1 MCGIVGL
8 ISPARRTA
16 DPAVIHNMRNLIT
29 HRGPDDAGFTSI
41 DAETGKIGPLSS
53 RSTPSAMFGFTRLS
67 IRDLSHRGHQPMVSA
82 DGSVVILFNGEIY
95 NTDDLKR
102 KYLSDIQLNSE
113 SDTEVLLHLYQ
124 KIGIENLVTAVD
136 GMFAIVIYDER
147 TRSTVIAR
155 DRFGI
160 KPLYYAHTPRGL
172 AVASEIKPLVATGL
186 IQAEPDLDALG
197 ELAMFRYVADPQ
209 TPFKNVSSIPPGT
222 IAHVNAD
229 ATIRFTRFWQPSYEH
244 PTNQRSISND
254 EGVELLKSTID
265 QGVQSQFVS
274 DVKVGLELSG
284 GVDSS
289 LLAWAAEGSGLEGYS
304 AIPTLKTLSEES
316 YIDRVCNTTST
327 ASNKISLN
335 PDVIGQS
342 LGEIAYFHETPINH
356 EGSVGVYL
364 VCQQAKEDGTAV
376 LLSGEGADE
385 LFGGYHRH
393 RTVSRR
399 MKRAKLVS
407 NTLGWVSSVLP
418 RKIRTAHSMWTD
430 RSQNLT
436 MTTAFASA
444 SMATSLFP
452 NIDVE
457 NTIARRSPHLE
468 GFDWN
473 RLDESHLIYD
483 QRTYLVDLL
492 VRQDKMSMA
501 HSIETRV
508 PFLGNGIADL
518 ASSLPMSQKLGPNQ
532 EGKILLKE
540 LVAKK
545 FGRDHAYR
553 SKWGFDVPFSFM
565 SGSSKVL
572 EIAERCSAGLVR
584 DGLAVAGTEIFER
597 AHKGDGYASRAAWI
611 MLSIGVWYDINFR
624 GAEVISEYSDLPNQ
638 HG

>member
-8 ISPARRTA
+8 ISPARRSA
-16 DPAVIHNMRNLIT
+16 DPSIIRNMRNLIT
-29 HRGPDDAGFTSI
+29 HRGPDDAGFVSI
-41 DAETGKIGPLSS
+41 DAESGKIGELSS
-53 RSTPSAMFGFTRLS
+53 ESTPAAMFGFTRLS
-67 IRDLSHRGHQPMVSA
+67 IRDLSHRGHQPMISD
-82 DGSVVILFNGEIY
+82 DGSAVILFNGEIY
-95 NTDDLKR
+95 NTDQLKTA
-102 KYLSDIQLNSE
+102 YLPETKLNSG

-124 KIGIENLVTAVD
+124 KIGIEKLVAAVD

-147 TRSTVIAR
+147 THSTVIAR

-172 AVASEIKPLVATGL
+172 AVSSEIKPLISTGL
-186 IQAEPDLDALG
+186 IQPEPDLDALG

-229 ATIRFTRFWQPSYEH
+229 TTIRFTRYWQPEYKPH
-244 PTNQRSISND
+244 TNQSSISD
-254 EGVELLKSTID
+254 KEGIELLKTTID
-265 QGVQSQFVS
+265 RGVQSQFVS

-304 AIPTLKTLSEES
+304 AIPTLEALSEES
-316 YIDRVCNTTST
+316 HIDRVCSSTST
-327 ASNKISLN
+327 PSNKISLN
-335 PDVIGQS
+335 PDIIGQT
-342 LGEIAYFHETPINH
+342 LGEIAYYHETPINH

-364 VCQQAKEDGTAV
+364 VCKRAREDGTAV

-393 RTVSRR
+393 RTISRR

-407 NTLGWVSSVLP
+407 NTLGRFSSFLP
-418 RKIRTAHSMWTD
+418 RKIQTAHAMWSN
-430 RSQNLT
+430 RAQNLT
-436 MTTAFASA
+436 MATAFASA

-457 NTIARRSPHLE
+457 NMIARRSPHLE

-473 RLDESHLIYD
+473 RLDDGHLIYD

-508 PFLGNGIADL
+508 PFLGNGISEL
-518 ASSLPMSQKLGPNQ
+518 AASLPMSQKLGPNQ

-540 LVAKK
+540 LVSKK

-565 SGSSKVL
+565 SGSDKVL
-572 EIAERCSAGLVR
+572 EIAERCSIGLVN
-584 DGLAVAGTEIFER
+584 DGLAAKDTEIFKR
-597 AHKGDGYASRAAWI
+597 AHQGDGYASRAAWI
-611 MLSIGVWYDINFR
+611 MLSIGMWYDIYFR
-624 GAEVISEYSDLPNQ
+624 GGEIISQYSDLPNQ

>member
-1 MCGIVGL
+1 
-8 ISPARRTA
+8 
-16 DPAVIHNMRNLIT
+16 
-29 HRGPDDAGFTSI
+29 
-41 DAETGKIGPLSS
+41 
-53 RSTPSAMFGFTRLS
+53 
-67 IRDLSHRGHQPMVSA
+67 MVST
-82 DGSVVILFNGEIY
+82 DGSAVILFNGEIY

-102 KYLSDIQLNSE
+102 KYLPETLLISE

-124 KIGIENLVTAVD
+124 KIGIEKLVAAVD

-160 KPLYYAHTPRGL
+160 KPLYYAHTPIGL
-172 AVASEIKPLVATGL
+172 AIASEIKPLFATGL

-197 ELAMFRYVADPQ
+197 ELALFRYVADPQ
-209 TPFKNVSSIPPGT
+209 TPFKNVLSIPPGT
-222 IAHVNAD
+222 IAHVNTD
-229 ATIRFTRFWQPSYEH
+229 ATIRFTQFWQPSYGQH
-244 PTNQRSISND
+244 ANPRLISND

-265 QGVQSQFVS
+265 QGVKSQFVS

-289 LLAWAAEGSGLEGYS
+289 LLAWAAEGSGIEGYS
-304 AIPTLKTLSEES
+304 AIPSLETLSEES
-316 YIDRVCNTTST
+316 HIDRVCNTTST
-327 ASNKISLN
+327 LSNKIILT
-335 PDVIGQS
+335 PDIIGQS

-364 VCQQAKEDGTAV
+364 VCKQAKKDGISV

-393 RTVSRR
+393 RTISRR
-399 MKRAKLVS
+399 MKLAKIVS
-407 NTLGWVSSVLP
+407 NTLGRFSSVLP
-418 RKIRTAHSMWTD
+418 RKVGTANSMWTD
-430 RSQNLT
+430 RSHNLT
-436 MTTAFASA
+436 MATSFASA

-457 NTIARRSPHLE
+457 NTVARRSPQLE

-540 LVAKK
+540 LVTKK
-545 FGRDHAYR
+545 FGKDHAYR

-565 SGSSKVL
+565 SGSNKVL
-572 EIAERCSAGLVR
+572 EISKRCSAALVR
-584 DGLAVAGTEIFER
+584 DGLAVGDTDIFQR

-611 MLSIGVWYDINFR
+611 MLSIGMWYDINFR

-638 HG
+638 QG